1 MRSPA
6 AERGPR
12 EQRRGRAAPHSRR
25 PSSQHFTVNDHVAPL
40 VVVTFAV
47 FAARAGKLPTAY
59 VRYLINGL
67 RNDFGLVGVPV
78 RVLLRA
84 PENPYADED

>member
-1 MRSPA
+1 
-6 AERGPR
+6 
-12 EQRRGRAAPHSRR
+12 
-25 PSSQHFTVNDHVAPL
+25 
-40 VVVTFAV
+40 
-47 FAARAGKLPTAY
+47 